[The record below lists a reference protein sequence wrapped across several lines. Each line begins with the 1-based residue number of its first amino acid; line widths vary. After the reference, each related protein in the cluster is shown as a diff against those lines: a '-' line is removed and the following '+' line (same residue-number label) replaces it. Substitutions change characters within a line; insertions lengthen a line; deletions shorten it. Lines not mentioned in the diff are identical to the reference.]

1 MIIITPSDVKIE
13 IDPTQVFLR
22 IEKIVNVARS
32 GRYQFESLAVDLMVK
47 MIERYLAEYRGT
59 FQSAE
64 CRRALVVSLDIFVD
78 AGWPKAR
85 AVVQP

>member
-1 MIIITPSDVKIE
+1 
-13 IDPTQVFLR
+13 
-22 IEKIVNVARS
+22 
-32 GRYQFESLAVDLMVK
+32 MVK

-85 AVVQP
+85 ADVQP